1 MSNTLQG
8 GAIEGNPAKSGT
20 DDALMVNQRL
30 PLALTG
36 HERYL
41 RFSLHVNEARPI
53 KAIWRGYFFGRI
65 SMSYR
70 IFINFCIYSGG

>member
-1 MSNTLQG
+1 
-8 GAIEGNPAKSGT
+8 GNAA
-20 DDALMVNQRL
+20 DDALLVNQRL

-70 IFINFCIYSGG
+70 IFVNFLYPDHPVYPV